1 MFRDIDSRLHIGAG
15 FSEPPPKKSQKFME
29 RVFLVLSPILSPS
42 TIASHQSHPFI
53 KMSVPPQPA
62 SGPISISSGGDTVS
76 PTQIVISS
84 DSSSPGRPS
93 DDFVPSVASRMRS
106 ITDRSVF
113 LGTPALSS
121 PLVPEPPVVG
131 SRIPASI
138 SRTTN
143 RPRLSLAS
151 HSRIS
156 HSVASPRYQEFD
168 IGLELTE
175 LRQQCDALQTE
186 NGELKGQIEALK

>member
-1 MFRDIDSRLHIGAG
+1 
-15 FSEPPPKKSQKFME
+15 ME
-29 RVFLVLSPILSPS
+29 RVFLALSPILSPP
-42 TIASHQSHPFI
+42 TIASYQSHPLI
-53 KMSVPPQPA
+53 KMSMPPQPA
-62 SGPISISSGGDTVS
+62 SGPINISSGGGTVS

-131 SRIPASI
+131 SCIPASI

-143 RPRLSLAS
+143 RPCLSLAS

-156 HSVASPRYQEFD
+156 HSVISPLYQEID